1 MQGPLPG
8 ARRRGRPC
16 TAWMD
21 NINTWTGLPMEKS
34 IRVIVRMYVH
44 GVANPRVEDERTEQ
58 NTQPFNTQ
66 YKIEEIKH

>member
-1 MQGPLPG
+1 
-8 ARRRGRPC
+8 
-16 TAWMD
+16 
-21 NINTWTGLPMEKS
+21 MEKS